1 MMNMRDEWHPMAYSS
16 STSQCPHDNNDH
28 FETMVVMIMVIIIL
42 ALIIIPIRF
51 VPGCRATQLSGIYS
65 TL

>member
-1 MMNMRDEWHPMAYSS
+1 
-16 STSQCPHDNNDH
+16 
-28 FETMVVMIMVIIIL
+28 MVIAIIVFIMVIIIL

>member
-1 MMNMRDEWHPMAYSS
+1 
-16 STSQCPHDNNDH
+16 
-28 FETMVVMIMVIIIL
+28 MVIAIIVIIMVIIIL